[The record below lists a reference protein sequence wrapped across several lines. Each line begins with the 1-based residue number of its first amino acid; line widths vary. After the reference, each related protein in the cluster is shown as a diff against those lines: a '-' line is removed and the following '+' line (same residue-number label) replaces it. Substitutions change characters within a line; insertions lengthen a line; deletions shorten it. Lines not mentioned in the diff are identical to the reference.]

1 VDERDR
7 ERERGG
13 EWMRVDERE
22 KVSVNVGKQDKREFG
37 QNEFKKNRE
46 ILPENSE
53 IRKKDSDIDE

>member
-1 VDERDR
+1 
-7 ERERGG
+7 
-13 EWMRVDERE
+13 MRVDERE